1 MIVSIVIPFFNENS
15 IIENNI
21 SKIIT
26 YFESKYEYEIIII
39 NDSGKKNLILE
50 KIKNNKKNIYLLNNI
65 TNSGKGYSIRRG
77 IIKSNGNLILITD
90 ADLATP
96 INEFEKLLKYYNE
109 NNKIIIGSRS
119 CNDSDIQTK
128 QPIYRI
134 IVGRLYNILIRITLG
149 LKYNDTQCG
158 FKLFNSLALKKIIKY
173 TKSNGFGIDIEL
185 IYYAE
190 KLKYKIHEVG
200 VIWSDK
206 KQTSVSVFR
215 DSFIMLIE
223 IFKLRLK

>member
-1 MIVSIVIPFFNENS
+1 MIISIVIPFFNENS

-21 SKIIT
+21 SKIIN
-26 YFESKYEYEIIII
+26 YFERKYEYEIIVI

-50 KIKNNKKNIYLLNNI
+50 KIERNNKNIYLLNNI

-77 IIKSNGNLILITD
+77 VVKSNGHLILITD

-96 INEFEKLLKYYNE
+96 IYEFEKLFKYYNE
-109 NNKIIIGSRS
+109 NNKIIIGSRN
-119 CNDSDIQTK
+119 CNDSDVRTK

-134 IVGRLYNILIRITLG
+134 IVGRLYNILIRMTLG
-149 LKYNDTQCG
+149 FKYNDTQCG
-158 FKLFNSLALKKIIKY
+158 FKLFNSETLKKIIKH
-173 TKSNGFGIDIEL
+173 TSSNGFGIDIEL

-190 KLKYKIHEVG
+190 KLKYKINEVG
-200 VIWSDK
+200 VIWNDK
-206 KQTSVSVFR
+206 KKTSVSVFK

-223 IFKLRLK
+223 ILKLRLK